1 MVFNATFN
9 KISVLLWQSVL
20 LVAETTDLS
29 QVTCNIFMVF
39 CDRYS
44 GEAYQVMVTRQVGG
58 QIILYIVSLKNQLV
72 TVLNTTL
79 CDKVCQ

>member
-1 MVFNATFN
+1 
-9 KISVLLWQSVL
+9 
-20 LVAETTDLS
+20 
-29 QVTCNIFMVF
+29 MVF

-44 GEAYQVMVTRQVGG
+44 RKAYQVMVTRQVGG
-58 QIILYIVSLKNQLV
+58 QIILNIVSLKNQLV